1 MVISGTATDFCPAP
15 PAVGG
20 SSITVSPG
28 MTATYQLDVTSIGG
42 FSGAVAVACTG
53 SVPGGT
59 CKTSASTVNVAANGQ
74 TPFQVNVTTGTS
86 AESPNARQF
95 RWPPW
100 NWCLIAIS
108 LFAMFALANL
118 KRRANLLS
126 SRALWISPALVLL
139 VLFSVAMSACGGG
152 AAAVK
157 TANTYS
163 LTVTA
168 TAGGATRTLG
178 LTLIVQ

>member
-1 MVISGTATDFCPAP
+1 M
-15 PAVGG
+15 
-20 SSITVSPG
+20 
-28 MTATYQLDVTSIGG
+28 
-42 FSGAVAVACTG
+42 
-53 SVPGGT
+53 
-59 CKTSASTVNVAANGQ
+59 TSASTVNVAANGQ

-86 AESPNARQF
+86 AGNPNARQF

-100 NWCLIAIS
+100 NWCLLAIS
-108 LFAMFALANL
+108 LLGMFALANL
-118 KRRANLLS
+118 KHRANLHS
-126 SRALWISPALVLL
+126 SRALWTSPALVLL

-152 AAAVK
+152 TGAVK

-178 LTLIVQ
+178 LTLVVQ